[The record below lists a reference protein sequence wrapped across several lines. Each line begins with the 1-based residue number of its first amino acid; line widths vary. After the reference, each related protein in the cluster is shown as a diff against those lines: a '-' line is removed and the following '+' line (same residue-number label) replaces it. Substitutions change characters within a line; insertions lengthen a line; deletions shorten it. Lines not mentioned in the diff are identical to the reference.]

1 MINRARKGKDMK
13 IQFRLPGVSNR
24 YQSGVVTTFTGVL
37 VLVLL
42 TLMMFFAIRVGVFE
56 QRVSSNEM
64 RQKLAFHAAESGI
77 HHAKEYLRKNVAL
90 IASETNDLLPDGT
103 DGWLSADGMRWR
115 PCSEAPDSDLIDVD
129 LAVPHKGSHP
139 CYAETGVYDDD
150 SLRRDTMFYYTNDPE
165 AASET
170 ESTLYFPVD
179 TAGLA
184 LPGTTEDVEVFAL
197 LCVLEVDEAAPPTEA
212 PVKGCVTDLT
222 DPDPD
227 DSIVRD
233 GTYFM
238 VTFMARGQADCNGGT
253 CNAEALISEQVSN
266 FGAASGGNSPAVPL
280 TTKSSFPP
288 SGTAEVVPNPNSGGV
303 GVPISVWMNGNTSC
317 SVDDTVI
324 DPSSGSWSTCEMHEW
339 YGVDVLPED
348 YTCSGTCT
356 CTQDESISYTHG
368 VADTLGIDLVQDEE
382 FPCDLFQFYFAVP
395 RANYEI
401 VKAWS
406 QIIDNCDSLGPNSF
420 GIYWVTGSECRIN
433 ANTQVGS
440 PGAPILLISAASVT
454 RLNGGSNIYGT
465 LFISDVEDANAT
477 LESNGTNTVYGSV
490 IVDGILGSYL
500 GTFQVVWNEN
510 TARKAGKGGGIG
522 TVIGGWS
529 DFHRDWRWDGS

>member
-253 CNAEALISEQVSN
+253 CNAEGAQPQFRRRGCADFRMDERQHQLFGGRYRYRSEQRVLVHLRN
-266 FGAASGGNSPAVPL
+266 ARMVWRGRASGRLHLPGHLHLHPRRVHQLHAWRRRYPGDR
-280 TTKSSFPP
+280 PG
-288 SGTAEVVPNPNSGGV
+288 SGRG
-303 GVPISVWMNGNTSC
+303 IS
-317 SVDDTVI
+317 
-324 DPSSGSWSTCEMHEW
+324 
-339 YGVDVLPED
+339 L
-348 YTCSGTCT
+348 
-356 CTQDESISYTHG
+356 
-368 VADTLGIDLVQDEE
+368 
-382 FPCDLFQFYFAVP
+382 
-395 RANYEI
+395 
-401 VKAWS
+401 
-406 QIIDNCDSLGPNSF
+406 
-420 GIYWVTGSECRIN
+420 
-433 ANTQVGS
+433 
-440 PGAPILLISAASVT
+440 
-454 RLNGGSNIYGT
+454 
-465 LFISDVEDANAT
+465 
-477 LESNGTNTVYGSV
+477 
-490 IVDGILGSYL
+490 
-500 GTFQVVWNEN
+500 
-510 TARKAGKGGGIG
+510 
-522 TVIGGWS
+522 
-529 DFHRDWRWDGS
+529 